1 MLRPGSGQE
10 VCIGP
15 GEYGRVYEADSE
27 NSIVQ
32 KLPGTGAPEFSTSN
46 FSLSKKRI
54 IPIVSK
60 FHPADTA
67 GSPSPG
73 RKPVEP
79 VPVFNRLNM
88 TG

>member
-15 GEYGRVYEADSE
+15 GESGRFYETDSE
-27 NSIVQ
+27 NSIVRELAGTVGPE
-32 KLPGTGAPEFSTSN
+32 LPTSN

-54 IPIVSK
+54 IPIVFK

-88 TG
+88 NG